1 MDKDRRDRIII
12 VIVATLAGGF
22 AVLEGTGV
30 TQFGEMANNTPRWVL
45 TMVGVMFLTAAL
57 MVFVGTAGWPNELG
71 ATVIL
76 GGMALMFGWVSFYG
90 DEAGFSGSGVLIS
103 QATGLPVGRIMFG
116 LGASMCLA
124 GAIYALTL
132 CIKKLLR

>member
-1 MDKDRRDRIII
+1 MDKDRRDRIIL
-12 VIVATLAGGF
+12 VVAATLVGGF
-22 AVLEGTGV
+22 AVLEGAGV

-57 MVFVGTAGWPNELG
+57 MVFLATAGWPNDLG

-76 GGMALMFGWVSFYG
+76 GGMAVTFGWVSLFG

-103 QATGLPVGRIMFG
+103 QATGLPMGRIMFG
-116 LGASMCLA
+116 LGALMCLA
-124 GAIYALTL
+124 AAFYALTL
-132 CIKKLLR
+132 CIRKLLR